1 MVHAL
6 REIWR
11 VLAPDS
17 LLLDLRPLS
26 GAWPVEVVGAGGVMV
41 TGHVD
46 ESEDVAD
53 DRAADAALAGVAQA
67 GLFARE
73 RDGAFDFSW
82 YWDSLGEAQAHIAE
96 KWPEARVPEEVL
108 AETQRQMAR
117 AGGGARVR
125 ATARVVISRWR
136 RLGHLKPFAI
146 GYEM

>member
-1 MVHAL
+1 MHAL

-26 GAWPVEVVGAGGVMV
+26 EAWPVEVVGAGGVMV

-46 ESEDVAD
+46 ESEDIAD
-53 DRAADAALAGVAQA
+53 DRAADAALAAVERE
-67 GLFARE
+67 GLFVRE
-73 RDGAFDFSW
+73 RDGDFDFSW

-117 AGGGARVR
+117 AGERARVR
-125 ATARVVISRWR
+125 ATARVVISRWW
-136 RLGHLKPFAI
+136 RLRP
-146 GYEM
+146 

>member
-1 MVHAL
+1 
-6 REIWR
+6 
-11 VLAPDS
+11 
-17 LLLDLRPLS
+17 
-26 GAWPVEVVGAGGVMV
+26 MV
-41 TGHVD
+41 TGYVD

-117 AGGGARVR
+117 AGEGARVR
-125 ATARVVISRWR
+125 ATARVVISRWW
-136 RLGHLKPFAI
+136 RLRP
-146 GYEM
+146 

>member
-1 MVHAL
+1 
-6 REIWR
+6 
-11 VLAPDS
+11 
-17 LLLDLRPLS
+17 
-26 GAWPVEVVGAGGVMV
+26 MV

-53 DRAADAALAGVAQA
+53 DRAADAALAAVAQA

-136 RLGHLKPFAI
+136 RLGH
-146 GYEM
+146 

>member
-26 GAWPVEVVGAGGVMV
+26 GAWPVEVVSAGGVMV

-46 ESEDVAD
+46 ESDAARVAD
-53 DRAADAALAGVAQA
+53 DRAADAALAAVAQA

-117 AGGGARVR
+117 AGDGARVR

-136 RLGHLKPFAI
+136 RLGP
-146 GYEM
+146 

>member
-46 ESEDVAD
+46 ESEDIAD
-53 DRAADAALAGVAQA
+53 DRAADAALAAVERE
-67 GLFARE
+67 GLFVRE
-73 RDGAFDFSW
+73 RDGDFDFSW
-82 YWDSLGEAQAHIAE
+82 YWDSLDEAQAYIAE
-96 KWPEARVPEEVL
+96 KWTEARVPEEVL

-117 AGGGARVR
+117 AGEGARVR

-136 RLGHLKPFAI
+136 RLGH
-146 GYEM
+146 

>member
-1 MVHAL
+1 
-6 REIWR
+6 
-11 VLAPDS
+11 
-17 LLLDLRPLS
+17 
-26 GAWPVEVVGAGGVMV
+26 MV

-53 DRAADAALAGVAQA
+53 DRAADAALAAVAQA

-117 AGGGARVR
+117 VGGGARVR

-136 RLGHLKPFAI
+136 RLGP
-146 GYEM
+146 